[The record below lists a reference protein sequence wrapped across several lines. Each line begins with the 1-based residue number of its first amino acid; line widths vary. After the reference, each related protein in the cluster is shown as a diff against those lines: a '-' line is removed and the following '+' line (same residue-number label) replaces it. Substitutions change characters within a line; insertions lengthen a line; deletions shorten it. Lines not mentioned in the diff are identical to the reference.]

1 MPPEYNIR
9 SVDRALAV
17 LDCYDLEHT
26 SFSLVELAK
35 KIELSASTT
44 LRLVTTLENRNYL
57 FRNPDNGRYY
67 LGSRIAQ
74 LGNNI
79 FSNLDICQI
88 AQPFLRELCTKY
100 NESVGIYQR
109 NGDVR
114 VCITRINSN
123 QTLRSVLMIG
133 ATYPLTRGAAGRIL
147 LAYAPPEVQNRLLTA
162 DPFTNIGALHS
173 LKETGFTI
181 SNGERDTAVESI
193 AVPIFNANRSV
204 DHALFMTGPAGR
216 LASQS
221 KDDIVQTL
229 RDTAMQISIQMGYRP
244 QD

>member
-44 LRLVTTLENRNYL
+44 LRLVTTLENR
-57 FRNPDNGRYY
+57 
-67 LGSRIAQ
+67 
-74 LGNNI
+74 NNI

-147 LAYAPPEVQNRLLTA
+147 LAYAPSEVQNRLLTA

>member
-1 MPPEYNIR
+1 MFFILVKGKR
-9 SVDRALAV
+9 
-17 LDCYDLEHT
+17 
-26 SFSLVELAK
+26 FSMNSL
-35 KIELSASTT
+35 
-44 LRLVTTLENRNYL
+44 
-57 FRNPDNGRYY
+57 
-67 LGSRIAQ
+67 
-74 LGNNI
+74 
-79 FSNLDICQI
+79 
-88 AQPFLRELCTKY
+88 
-100 NESVGIYQR
+100 IY
-109 NGDVR
+109 
-114 VCITRINSN
+114 I
-123 QTLRSVLMIG
+123 
-133 ATYPLTRGAAGRIL
+133 
-147 LAYAPPEVQNRLLTA
+147 LTA

>member
-147 LAYAPPEVQNRLLTA
+147 LAYAPSEVQNRLLTA

-173 LKETGFTI
+173 
-181 SNGERDTAVESI
+181 VESI

>member
-17 LDCYDLEHT
+17 LTATILNIHHFLLLNLQKNRIICKYNA
-26 SFSLVELAK
+26 SSCNYFGK
-35 KIELSASTT
+35 PKLSVPQS
-44 LRLVTTLENRNYL
+44 R
-57 FRNPDNGRYY
+57 NGRYY

-147 LAYAPPEVQNRLLTA
+147 LAYAPSEVQNRLLTA

-244 QD
+244 